1 MYVVTVIILLISRSI
16 QTKSNAFRAEM
27 NVIIICA
34 CVPALPPLVQQ
45 VTGQK
50 DYLSRRKAGSEEQN
64 RDSTN
69 ASKRALWDSI
79 VMRPVKSQ
87 GTVDSVAV
95 HHEEE
100 REGSLPSGE
109 IRTTTELQT
118 QWEAV

>member
-1 MYVVTVIILLISRSI
+1 
-16 QTKSNAFRAEM
+16 M

-34 CVPALPPLVQQ
+34 CAPTLPPLVQQ
-45 VTGQK
+45 LTGQK
-50 DYLSRRKAGSEEQN
+50 DYISRRKARSEEPKEYN
-64 RDSTN
+64 TD
-69 ASKRALWDSI
+69 ASKRALWDGI

-95 HHEEE
+95 HNEEE

>member
-1 MYVVTVIILLISRSI
+1 MYVVTVIPLLSSRSL
-16 QTKSNAFRAEM
+16 QTMSNAFRAEM

-34 CVPALPPLVQQ
+34 CAPTLPPLVQQ
-45 VTGQK
+45 LTGQK
-50 DYLSRRKAGSEEQN
+50 DYLSRRKAGSKEPKEYN
-64 RDSTN
+64 TD

-95 HHEEE
+95 HNESE